1 VVLEETIMT
10 NQVPEHSPAAVKPF
24 LKSTTTE
31 TTLAYMGS
39 LLSFLASSEET
50 GGGLSMLVAH
60 ARRGSEP
67 PAHVHHREHELY
79 YMLEGETDFFC
90 EGAEQVFRA
99 RPGDSMFLPQE
110 KAHALSFVT
119 PEVRM
124 LIVLHA
130 TGSLPIGIEPY
141 LIKMSTGPAAS
152 MVLPEN
158 ETQYA
163 TATAEQIQKATQ
175 LAESFGVAFLSPK
188 QTVERLPLFAELVAN
203 R

>member
-1 VVLEETIMT
+1 LQALSEKHD
-10 NQVPEHSPAAVKPF
+10 NG
-24 LKSTTTE
+24 

-39 LLSFLASSEET
+39 LLSFLASADQT
-50 GGGLSMLVAH
+50 GGSLSMLVAH
-60 ARRGSEP
+60 ARHGSEP

-79 YMLEGETDFFC
+79 YMLEGEIDFFC
-90 EGAEQVFRA
+90 EGADRVFKA
-99 RPGDSMFLPQE
+99 RPGDSVFLPQD

-124 LIVLHA
+124 LTVLHA
-130 TGSLPIGIEPY
+130 TGSLPVGIEPY
-141 LIKMSTGPAAS
+141 LIKMATGPATS

-175 LAESFGVAFLSPK
+175 MAASFGVSFLSPEETAK
-188 QTVERLPLFAELVAN
+188 RLPLFAENVAN